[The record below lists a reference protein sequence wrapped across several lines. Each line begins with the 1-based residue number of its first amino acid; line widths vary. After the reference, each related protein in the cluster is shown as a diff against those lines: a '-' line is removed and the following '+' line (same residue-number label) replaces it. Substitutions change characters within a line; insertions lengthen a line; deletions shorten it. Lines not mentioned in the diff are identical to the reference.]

1 MPRQGEESSTAVSKL
16 EEELRAGAA
25 AHKKE
30 LEEAAMER
38 KEEVE
43 QWRVRLEQE
52 RGHWKEELSLIQED
66 RGIMITKLTEKD
78 LALDELRER
87 LGLQEAD
94 AQQQMLALKQALAAE
109 SGKVAEVLKDKTES
123 LGRLKD
129 KAREDQIAAQAVHQ
143 KLTDEMKT
151 LKDEILAKVKALEA
165 ARTATAKLQEQLQE
179 QQALLVQRDKQ
190 ADAFQAQLKSL
201 NESLAASHKQAQSLN
216 ESLEKAVEGRL
227 DAEKQLHDALAQHQ
241 DYDARVKAETD
252 RLQALVASLEKQNA
266 DIEANLLAQT
276 TAFRDERAQLEA
288 AAGALRRDL
297 EARATALTDLEA
309 QLATLAIARADSE
322 AAIQASQA
330 QLQELVRNLSLAL
343 ALAQTQRTRFAF
355 PPLRY
360 TWPCTE
366 REPCGREGAKR
377 GGAERDASREGVIV
391 QGTAGTAP
399 TFR

>member
-1 MPRQGEESSTAVSKL
+1 
-16 EEELRAGAA
+16 
-25 AHKKE
+25 
-30 LEEAAMER
+30 
-38 KEEVE
+38 
-43 QWRVRLEQE
+43 
-52 RGHWKEELSLIQED
+52 
-66 RGIMITKLTEKD
+66 
-78 LALDELRER
+78 
-87 LGLQEAD
+87 
-94 AQQQMLALKQALAAE
+94 MLALKQALAAE

-129 KAREDQIAAQAVHQ
+129 KAREDQVAAQAAHQ

-227 DAEKQLHDALAQHQ
+227 DAEKQLHDALVQHQ

-288 AAGALRRDL
+288 AVGALRRDL

-322 AAIQASQA
+322 ATIQASQA
-330 QLQELVRNLSLAL
+330 QLQQLVRNLSLAL
-343 ALAQTQRTRFAF
+343 ARSNSTHTLCLSTTPLHVAMYRERALRQRRRKA
-355 PPLRY
+355 R
-360 TWPCTE
+360 
-366 REPCGREGAKR
+366 RR
-377 GGAERDASREGVIV
+377 
-391 QGTAGTAP
+391 
-399 TFR
+399 